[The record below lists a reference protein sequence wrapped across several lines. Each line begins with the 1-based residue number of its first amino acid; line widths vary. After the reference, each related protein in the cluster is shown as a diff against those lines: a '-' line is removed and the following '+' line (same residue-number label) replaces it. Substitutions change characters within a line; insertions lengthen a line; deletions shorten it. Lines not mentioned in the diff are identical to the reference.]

1 MGDPFSDAGAELAG
15 QHSSPFGWVTD
26 EATFHQHGGIPGGI
40 ANDVKARVF
49 GTAIRHAGALHEVGL
64 NVRSQRLAGGMM
76 VIGFDPGTAAT
87 AVVIVMQ
94 ADEERVAVT
103 VASGRAIWEGDEDIS
118 TASHDDFDAV
128 FPEDFF
134 NAAGGVQGQMFLIN
148 IADGRTT
155 VMAAM
160 ARVQDHRIKSGG
172 REAGCEG
179 EQTEENPTAGE
190 CREK

>member
-1 MGDPFSDAGAELAG
+1 
-15 QHSSPFGWVTD
+15 
-26 EATFHQHGGIPGGI
+26 
-40 ANDVKARVF
+40 
-49 GTAIRHAGALHEVGL
+49 
-64 NVRSQRLAGGMM
+64 M

-103 VASGRAIWEGDEDIS
+103 VASGRAVREGDEDIA
-118 TASHDDFDAV
+118 TAGHDDFDAV
-128 FPEDFF
+128 FSEDFF
-134 NAAGGVQGQMFLIN
+134 NAAGGIQGQMFLIN
-148 IADGRTT
+148 IADGGAA
-155 VMAAM
+155 VMATM

-190 CREK
+190 CRE